1 MSSKTLVAYFSAT
14 GTTARAARR
23 LAESVG
29 ADLYEIRPAVP
40 YTRADLNWADSKSR
54 STLEAHDAAC
64 RPAIA
69 GEPVD
74 LSGYATVFVGF
85 PIWWYTAP
93 RIIHSFLES
102 HDFAGKRVVPFA
114 TSGGS
119 GLGDTEQILRKR
131 CSPET
136 RWLPG
141 RRLSSGARPEAVQ
154 RWLNECKQI
163 KP

>member
-23 LAESVG
+23 LAEAVG

-40 YTRADLNWADSKSR
+40 YTRADLNWSDSKSR

-93 RIIHSFLES
+93 RIIQSFLES

-119 GLGDTEQILRKR
+119 GLGRTAEALRAS
-131 CSPET
+131 CPSAEV
-136 RWLPG
+136 LPG
-141 RRLSSGARPEAVQ
+141 RLLNGGSSDGE
-154 RWLNECKQI
+154 L
-163 KP
+163 

>member
-85 PIWWYTAP
+85 PIWWYVAP
-93 RIIHSFLES
+93 TIVNTFLEQY
-102 HDFAGKRVVPFA
+102 DLTGKTVVPFA

-119 GLGDTEQILRKR
+119 GMGRTNAGLAPSCKGANLKEGKRFAANATETELAAWASKF
-131 CSPET
+131 
-136 RWLPG
+136 
-141 RRLSSGARPEAVQ
+141 
-154 RWLNECKQI
+154 
-163 KP
+163 

>member
-23 LAESVG
+23 LAEAVG
-29 ADLYEIRPAVP
+29 ADIYEIRPAVP
-40 YTRADLNWADSKSR
+40 YTRADLNWADSESR

-119 GLGDTEQILRKR
+119 GLGRTAEALRAS
-131 CSPET
+131 CPSAEV
-136 RWLPG
+136 LPG
-141 RRLSSGARPEAVQ
+141 RLINGGFSDGELKKWAESAIG
-154 RWLNECKQI
+154 
-163 KP
+163 

>member
-1 MSSKTLVAYFSAT
+1 MSNKTLVAYFSAT

-23 LAESVG
+23 LAEAVG

-40 YTRADLNWADSKSR
+40 YTRADLNWSDSKSR

-74 LSGYATVFVGF
+74 LSGYGTVFVGF

-102 HDFAGKRVVPFA
+102 HDFAASASSPSPPPAAAAWVGPQRRCASAAPA
-114 TSGGS
+114 LRSCPAGS
-119 GLGDTEQILRKR
+119 STAA
-131 CSPET
+131 
-136 RWLPG
+136 LPTANSKNG
-141 RRLSSGARPEAVQ
+141 RRAQ
-154 RWLNECKQI
+154 
-163 KP
+163 

>member
-23 LAESVG
+23 LAEAVG
-29 ADLYEIRPAVP
+29 ADIYEIRPAVP
-40 YTRADLNWADSKSR
+40 YTRADRKSR

-74 LSGYATVFVGF
+74 LSGYGTVFVGF

-93 RIIHSFLES
+93 RIIQSFLES

-119 GLGDTEQILRKR
+119 GLGRTAEALRAS
-131 CSPET
+131 CPSAEV
-136 RWLPG
+136 LPG
-141 RRLSSGARPEAVQ
+141 RLLNGGSSDGELKKWAESA
-154 RWLNECKQI
+154 I
-163 KP
+163 G

>member
-23 LAESVG
+23 LAEAVG
-29 ADLYEIRPAVP
+29 ADIYEIRPAVP

-119 GLGDTEQILRKR
+119 GMGSTNKALAPSCKGAKLLEGKVFKLSASADALRTWAE
-131 CSPET
+131 S
-136 RWLPG
+136 
-141 RRLSSGARPEAVQ
+141 
-154 RWLNECKQI
+154 CK
-163 KP
+163 

>member
-23 LAESVG
+23 LAEAVG

-40 YTRADLNWADSKSR
+40 YTRADLNWSDSKSR

-74 LSGYATVFVGF
+74 LSGYGTVFVGF

-93 RIIHSFLES
+93 RIIQSFLES

-119 GLGDTEQILRKR
+119 GLGRTAEALRAS
-131 CSPET
+131 CPSAEV
-136 RWLPG
+136 LPG
-141 RRLSSGARPEAVQ
+141 RLLNGGSSEGELKKWAESA
-154 RWLNECKQI
+154 I
-163 KP
+163 G

>member
-23 LAESVG
+23 LAEAVG
-29 ADLYEIRPAVP
+29 ADIYEIRPAVP

-102 HDFAGKRVVPFA
+102 HDFAGKRVVQLPQR
-114 TSGGS
+114 GGPAR
-119 GLGDTEQILRKR
+119 QA
-131 CSPET
+131 PQ
-136 RWLPG
+136 
-141 RRLSSGARPEAVQ
+141 RRLFRRRTQKMGGERNRLSRPE
-154 RWLNECKQI
+154 RK
-163 KP
+163 